1 MINKK
6 ISKIIGPA
14 AGIMVFMMS
23 IGIIP
28 VQAYAAETKS
38 IQNEASLSKS
48 GNVNYEIEQ
57 NGVKLTVTNVIGT
70 KNRIKMNAT
79 ITREDGFDEKIQG
92 HRSIELNMYKEKE
105 EFNSGGTSWSYPNEN
120 TIEISAEEESEN
132 GFSEKGNIRA
142 DLVIGEYDF
151 NGSIVIPVD
160 FTESFKQYM
169 KHDLDVNI
177 EKNY

>member
-57 NGVKLTVTNVIGT
+57 NGVKLTVTNIIGT

-79 ITREDGFDEKIQG
+79 ITREDGFNEKIQG
-92 HRSIELNMYKEKE
+92 HRSMEDLTL
-105 EFNSGGTSWSYPNEN
+105 FQ
-120 TIEISAEEESEN
+120 
-132 GFSEKGNIRA
+132 NIKIARKKKN
-142 DLVIGEYDF
+142 L
-151 NGSIVIPVD
+151 IVVVHRGHIL
-160 FTESFKQYM
+160 M
-169 KHDLDVNI
+169 KIQL
-177 EKNY
+177 K

>member
-105 EFNSGGTSWSYPNEN
+105 EFNYSLDV
-120 TIEISAEEESEN
+120 ID
-132 GFSEKGNIRA
+132 EKGEILYAGIYLLRTYRGGIRKRRR
-142 DLVIGEYDF
+142 EE
-151 NGSIVIPVD
+151 NSRGS
-160 FTESFKQYM
+160 
-169 KHDLDVNI
+169 
-177 EKNY
+177 